1 MASLS
6 EMAAAKGKTVENN
19 ALASVKVQQIH
30 YSKLHPSELNF
41 YGQREVEEMA
51 DSIAM
56 VGILQPLIVR
66 KTDLSEYEVIVGH
79 KRRLAVIMN
88 VERGM
93 KDCEFLPCI
102 EIKASDKIVQ
112 EIKTLSNLTDKEAE
126 DIYVRYV
133 LMVTNSTQREL
144 NDYERMMQAM
154 EYKEIIPY
162 MRGDAELKGRA
173 LRTEIAKEMKRST
186 GQIGTYESI
195 YNNLIPEGMERFKN
209 EEIGISVA
217 AGLASLPEDVQR
229 RLVDRQDLKIA
240 DIEKEKEKL
249 SETVSESDTEKVPS
263 DIVNTKCEGD
273 FDSVSESDTEKVPQS
288 LVNTKCEGSFET
300 KSESSDP
307 DRRMETCEENIQ
319 YAVALIF
326 FNDNSNFPQ
335 WMMEELAGIINDYG
349 TNTSVLTNALD
360 KILPFENE
368 YIELQR
374 ICGYKIGFKHTD
386 RVINVPLWPF
396 WIAFSTMYRERMQQE
411 KTETVEAAVETCEE
425 SEVAAGDK
433 EPIEPISE
441 AHNYSSFVVKTYKHS
456 GSLWHEEESIEKAFD
471 KIRELIQKYDDI
483 QQIHI
488 VPKKAD

>member
-6 EMAAAKGKTVENN
+6 GMAAAKGRAVENN

-30 YSKLHPSELNF
+30 YSRLHPSELNF

-56 VGILQPLIVR
+56 AGILQPLIVR
-66 KTDLSEYEVIVGH
+66 KTDMGEYEVIVGH
-79 KRRLAVIMN
+79 KRRLAAIMN

-102 EIKASDKIVQ
+102 EIKASDKIIQ
-112 EIKTLSNLTDKEAE
+112 EIRMLSNLTDKEAE

-195 YNNLIPEGMERFKN
+195 YNNLIPEGMERFRN

-217 AGLASLPEDVQR
+217 AGLASLPGDIQK

-240 DIEKEKEKL
+240 DIEKEKE
-249 SETVSESDTEKVPS
+249 
-263 DIVNTKCEGD
+263 
-273 FDSVSESDTEKVPQS
+273 
-288 LVNTKCEGSFET
+288 
-300 KSESSDP
+300 
-307 DRRMETCEENIQ
+307 
-319 YAVALIF
+319 
-326 FNDNSNFPQ
+326 
-335 WMMEELAGIINDYG
+335 
-349 TNTSVLTNALD
+349 
-360 KILPFENE
+360 
-368 YIELQR
+368 
-374 ICGYKIGFKHTD
+374 
-386 RVINVPLWPF
+386 
-396 WIAFSTMYRERMQQE
+396 
-411 KTETVEAAVETCEE
+411 
-425 SEVAAGDK
+425 
-433 EPIEPISE
+433 
-441 AHNYSSFVVKTYKHS
+441 
-456 GSLWHEEESIEKAFD
+456 
-471 KIRELIQKYDDI
+471 
-483 QQIHI
+483 
-488 VPKKAD
+488 

>member
-41 YGQREVEEMA
+41 YGQREVEELA

-93 KDCEFLPCI
+93 KECEFLPCI

-217 AGLASLPEDVQR
+217 AGLASLPEDIQK

-249 SETVSESDTEKVPS
+249 SGTVSVSDTEKVPS

-273 FDSVSESDTEKVPQS
+273 FDTVSESDTEKVPS
-288 LVNTKCEGSFET
+288 DIVNTECEGSFE
-300 KSESSDP
+300 
-307 DRRMETCEENIQ
+307 EEIPHIEEKPTEIPYSTQ
-319 YAVALIF
+319 KVDHAISLIF
-326 FNDNSNFPQ
+326 DVSEFPDDKLNELIELFRQGKDGQWGYTSQQLKFTEILPYENSYVRVKCECGYRVEFKR
-335 WMMEELAGIINDYG
+335 
-349 TNTSVLTNALD
+349 TNTII
-360 KILPFENE
+360 KIPR
-368 YIELQR
+368 Y
-374 ICGYKIGFKHTD
+374 
-386 RVINVPLWPF
+386 PF
-396 WIAFSTMYRERMQQE
+396 WRAFEDYFEW
-411 KTETVEAAVETCEE
+411 KWKDEAEQSDSDIEESGVAAEDEISVETQN
-425 SEVAAGDK
+425 
-433 EPIEPISE
+433 E
-441 AHNYSSFVVKTYKHS
+441 AHNYSQFVVKTYKMS

-471 KIRELIQKYDDI
+471 KIREIIQKYDDI

-488 VPKKAD
+488 VPKKEE